1 MSDYN
6 YNYNNNQQD
15 PNNNNGENY
24 TGFSTDTTEA
34 PKKQKKHTGLKTA
47 AFIMA
52 MALVSAG
59 SIGAYRYFAGES
71 FSGGSLVEELEDD
84 AEISTK
90 EATKELL
97 ASKAVSLIKTE
108 TVGGNALSNEE
119 IVEKVL
125 PSVVGIESS
134 FTTEQTIGNDFSDF
148 EDFFDFGF
156 GFGNGFGG
164 GSGRNSEPV
173 TREYKGTGTGVIIS
187 DNGYIVTNA
196 HVIYDSEY
204 GGGEASS
211 VSVVLDDDKTYDAEV
226 IGYDT
231 DCDLAVL
238 KIDETGLT
246 AAEFGNSDELKLGE
260 SVIAIGNPLGFELMD
275 TVTGGMISGLNRN
288 ITINNKAMNLIQTD
302 AAINSGNSGG
312 PLINKYGQVIGINSS
327 KMSSSYSSSGASI
340 EGIGFAIPSN
350 LTSSIIDDL
359 MKYGYVTGKPQL
371 GISAQNVSEATAKM
385 YDWPVG
391 IYIYAVNKDSAAEK
405 AGLRKGDI
413 IVKVD
418 DKKVTTSD
426 ELVAQL
432 NTHSAGDEIEIT
444 FVRDEEEKTVKVT
457 LDEKVDEEQSKEK
470 NKAKDEETTKSKS
483 RKNSKAEEEIDEQD
497 DAEEEDEDDK
507 QSAKKSKADKADKS
521 EKNDKSDE
529 TDEADDE
536 E

>member
-1 MSDYN
+1 MSEYN
-6 YNYNNNQQD
+6 YNYNNQQD
-15 PNNNNGENY
+15 PNNNNNGENY
-24 TGFSTDTTEA
+24 TGFSTDSTEA
-34 PKKQKKHTGLKTA
+34 PKKQKKHTGLKAA
-47 AFIMA
+47 AFVMA

-71 FSGGSLVEELEDD
+71 LSGGSLVEELEDD
-84 AEISTK
+84 AESSAK
-90 EATKELL
+90 EATRELL

-108 TVGGNALSNEE
+108 EVGGNALSNEE

-134 FTTEQTIGNDFSDF
+134 FTTEQSMGSSFGDID
-148 EDFFDFGF
+148 DFFDFGF
-156 GFGNGFGG
+156 GFGGGFGSGYG
-164 GSGRNSEPV
+164 GGEKTTQKYS
-173 TREYKGTGTGVIIS
+173 GTGTGVIIS
-187 DNGYIVTNA
+187 ENGYIVTNA

-204 GGGEASS
+204 GGGEADT
-211 VSVVLDDDKTYDAEV
+211 VSVVLDNDKTYDAEI

-350 LTSSIIDDL
+350 LTASIIDDL

-371 GISAQNVSEATAKM
+371 GISAQDVSEAAAKM

-391 IYIYAVNKDSAAEK
+391 VYIYAVNKDSAAEK
-405 AGLRKGDI
+405 AGLKKGDI

-418 DKKVTTSD
+418 DKKVTTSN

-444 FVRDEEEKTVKVT
+444 FVRDEDEKTVKVT
-457 LDEKVDEEQSKEK
+457 LDEKVIEQSKEEESEKSKSKK
-470 NKAKDEETTKSKS
+470 NTKDEE
-483 RKNSKAEEEIDEQD
+483 EL
-497 DAEEEDEDDK
+497 DEDDDEEENEK
-507 QSAKKSKADKADKS
+507 KSAKKSKTDKAEKS
-521 EKNDKSDE
+521 EKDDKSD
-529 TDEADDE
+529 DADE
-536 E
+536 EDIEEE